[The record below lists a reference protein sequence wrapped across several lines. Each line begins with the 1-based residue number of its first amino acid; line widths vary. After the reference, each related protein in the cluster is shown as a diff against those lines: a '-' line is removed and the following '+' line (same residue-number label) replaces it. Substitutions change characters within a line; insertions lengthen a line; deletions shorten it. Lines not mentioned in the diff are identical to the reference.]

1 MNYRKVGEFIVLV
14 DDVLN
19 LYKQK
24 EEILERTLNSSRSEG
39 TFIENVRQLDVQIET
54 KMRRIKSLQKE
65 E

>member
-24 EEILERTLNSSRSEG
+24 EEILNETLNSSRSEG
-39 TFIENVRQLDVQIET
+39 TSIENVRQLDVQIET
-54 KMRRIKSLQKE
+54 KMRRIKSLSE
-65 E
+65 EN